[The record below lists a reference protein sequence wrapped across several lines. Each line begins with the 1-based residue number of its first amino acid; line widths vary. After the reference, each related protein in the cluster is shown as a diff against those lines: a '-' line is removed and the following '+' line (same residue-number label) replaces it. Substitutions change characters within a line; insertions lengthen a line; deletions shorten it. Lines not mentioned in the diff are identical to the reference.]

1 MSNIFCGLILISF
14 QIDLLGPAL
23 VRKEK
28 INNEDIIKPVSML
41 PNVIELSYYSNTL
54 VAHYA
59 LDSLVAVAL
68 SAVDTNSGYVQ
79 QEKLVQ
85 SCFDLSNILYYEFM
99 FCKPCQDLEEKILDC
114 VDNLII
120 KQQIFVL
127 VSTSCLQMNLFCIV
141 FMILE

>member
-1 MSNIFCGLILISF
+1 M
-14 QIDLLGPAL
+14 

-28 INNEDIIKPVSML
+28 MNNEDIVKPVSML

-68 SAVDTNSGYVQ
+68 SAVDATSGYIE
-79 QEKLVQ
+79 QEQLVQ
-85 SCFDLSNILYYEFM
+85 SCLDLSEILLYEFM
-99 FCKPCQDLEEKILDC
+99 FCKPCQDLEEQILDC

-120 KQQIFVL
+120 RKQIFIS
-127 VSTSCLQMNLFCIV
+127 VS
-141 FMILE
+141 LEYS